1 MKLVPT
7 PEDPFDAFLDDVRE
21 GIVARAARG
30 SSARSFADV
39 MARAHRL
46 DPAITPE
53 ASVREAARYAPVVML
68 ERVARRRREPSLHE
82 ATRDEANRDM
92 ATNHA
97 TDRDRPANANMMPAT
112 SATAIPSHASRRG
125 ASFWLV
131 GLIGRVGLVG
141 LAAALLLGIGI
152 GGAVREAIRASAPL
166 SGHALRLA
174 EEGGG
179 TGVARAV
186 PGDGAPTAPR
196 GRSGAVEDVEV
207 PAAPAMACIPAPV
220 AASSEPGEPAVQVA
234 TGGASGA
241 ASTARDG
248 GTADDPGPEPE
259 YLRLDR
265 KAEAAW
271 RRGDRRQARVLL
283 DALTRSSA
291 PRKLVEAAYGDLSL
305 LARQD
310 DDRGELER
318 LWRRY
323 LARFPRGVFADDAR
337 ADLCGSAQAAMDP
350 LCTGSKRRGLAAAG
364 DATNDPSP
372 DR

>member
-1 MKLVPT
+1 MRLVPT
-7 PEDPFDAFLDDVRE
+7 PKDPFEGFLDDVRE
-21 GIVARAARG
+21 GIGARAARG
-30 SSARSFADV
+30 GSARSFADV

-53 ASVREAARYAPVVML
+53 AAVREAARYAPVVML
-68 ERVARRRREPSLHE
+68 ERVARLRREPSAHE
-82 ATRDEANRDM
+82 ASRDETTGHHDTHDDTHDDTRTADS
-92 ATNHA
+92 
-97 TDRDRPANANMMPAT
+97 DRPANATPST
-112 SATAIPSHASRRG
+112 SASASHASRRG

-131 GLIGRVGLVG
+131 GLLG
-141 LAAALLLGIGI
+141 LAATLLLGIGI
-152 GGAVREAIRASAPL
+152 GGAVREASRASAPL

-179 TGVARAV
+179 AGVARTAS
-186 PGDGAPTAPR
+186 GDGPAPR
-196 GRSGAVEDVEV
+196 GRSGSVEDAEV
-207 PAAPAMACIPAPV
+207 LPPPAAPAMACMPA
-220 AASSEPGEPAVQVA
+220 GEPAVQV
-234 TGGASGA
+234 GGPSESASGA
-241 ASTARDG
+241 G
-248 GTADDPGPEPE
+248 VIVHGPGPEPE

-265 KAEAAW
+265 RAEAAW
-271 RRGDRRQARVLL
+271 RRGDRRQARALL

-337 ADLCGSAQAAMDP
+337 ADLCGSAETARDP
-350 LCTGSKRRGLAAAG
+350 LCTGSKRRGL
-364 DATNDPSP
+364 TP

>member
-1 MKLVPT
+1 MRLVPT
-7 PEDPFDAFLDDVRE
+7 PEDPFDTFLDDVRE
-21 GIVARAARG
+21 GIGARAARG
-30 SSARSFADV
+30 GSARNFADV

-53 ASVREAARYAPVVML
+53 AAVREAARYAPVVML

-82 ATRDEANRDM
+82 ATRDDATM
-92 ATNHA
+92 ATMATSHA
-97 TDRDRPANANMMPAT
+97 TDSATANTTPST
-112 SATAIPSHASRRG
+112 SATTVPSRASRRG
-125 ASFWLV
+125 ANV
-131 GLIGRVGLVG
+131 GLVGLVG

-152 GGAVREAIRASAPL
+152 GIGGAVREASRASAPL

-186 PGDGAPTAPR
+186 PGDGAPTAPH
-196 GRSGAVEDVEV
+196 GRSGRVEDAEV
-207 PAAPAMACIPAPV
+207 LPPPAAPAMACIAAPA
-220 AASSEPGEPAVQVA
+220 AASSAPGEPAVQ
-234 TGGASGA
+234 A
-241 ASTARDG
+241 ASEAASA
-248 GTADDPGPEPE
+248 ADKPSEPE

-265 KAEAAW
+265 RAEAAW
-271 RRGDRRQARVLL
+271 RRGDRKQARVLL

-310 DDRGELER
+310 GDRGELER

-337 ADLCGSAQAAMDP
+337 SDLCGSPETAMDP
-350 LCTGSKRRGLAAAG
+350 PCTGSKRRGLTAAR
-364 DATNDPSP
+364 DATNDPGP